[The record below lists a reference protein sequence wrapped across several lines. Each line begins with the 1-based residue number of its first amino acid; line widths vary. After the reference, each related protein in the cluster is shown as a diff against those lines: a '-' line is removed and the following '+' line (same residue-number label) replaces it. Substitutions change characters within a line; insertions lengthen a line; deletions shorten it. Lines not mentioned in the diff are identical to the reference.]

1 MFLTPALIALPFFV
15 QSALAATCTRSY
27 TVKPGDIC
35 DGISAANHVSTYQ
48 LAAINPSIN
57 PTCSNLMPGSTLCLG
72 YSGEDCTAT
81 HVVASDDTC
90 DFITSMH
97 KLNSTILYMNN
108 PQINQA
114 CTNIYIGEVL
124 CVASQVQVP
133 SAPAGGYLPGSA
145 IPSTALPAH
154 TAASSSASS
163 ADDDLPYCD

>member
-15 QSALAATCTRSY
+15 QCSFCLVIPLCLKADVEKQLRSPLLALDLTPSSLEIFVMEFLLLIMSLRTSFYSLPDLYLLVYATPR
-27 TVKPGDIC
+27 IR
-35 DGISAANHVSTYQ
+35 YQ

-114 CTNIYIGEVL
+114 CTNIYIGEVRIRPIKG
-124 CVASQVQVP
+124 CV
-133 SAPAGGYLPGSA
+133 
-145 IPSTALPAH
+145 I
-154 TAASSSASS
+154 
-163 ADDDLPYCD
+163 